1 MVWVVSLLT
10 VKLILDGLA
19 AAVHP
24 AGIRSLV
31 GFGNGGTAPSPF
43 SALPAAAHNN
53 AVPKGISRRTS
64 YLLVRLAFHL
74 YPQFIRSVCNLSR
87 FGPPRSFTSASSCP
101 WIGHQVSVLLPTTTT
116 PCGVAPSSD
125 SLSLPLPV

>member
-10 VKLILDGLA
+10 VKLSPHGLT
-19 AAVHP
+19 AAVQP
-24 AGIRSLV
+24 AAIRRLV

-53 AVPKGISRRTS
+53 AAPKGISSRPS

-74 YPQFIRSVCNLSR
+74 YPQFIRSVCNVR
-87 FGPPRSFTSASSCP
+87 RVVPPRSFTSASS
-101 WIGHQVSVLLPTTTT
+101 
-116 PCGVAPSSD
+116 
-125 SLSLPLPV
+125 

>member
-10 VKLILDGLA
+10 VKLSPHGLSSGVCPA
-19 AAVHP
+19 A
-24 AGIRSLV
+24 IRSLV

-53 AVPKGISRRTS
+53 AAPKGISRRTS

-74 YPQFIRSVCNLSR
+74 YPQFIPSVCLPMR
-87 FGPPRSFTSASSCP
+87 FRPPRSFSSPQSWP
-101 WIGHQVSVLLPTTTT
+101 WVGHQVSGLMPTTTA
-116 PCGVAPSSD
+116 PCGVAPYSD
-125 SLSLPLPV
+125 

>member
-10 VKLILDGLA
+10 VKLSPHGLSSGVCPA
-19 AAVHP
+19 A
-24 AGIRSLV
+24 IRSLV

-53 AVPKGISRRTS
+53 AAPKGISRRTS

-74 YPQFIRSVCNLSR
+74 YPQCCRAVCRASLCR
-87 FGPPRSFTSASSCP
+87 PARSFSSASSSP
-101 WIGHQVSVLLPTTTT
+101 WVGHQVSGLLPTTTA
-116 PCGVAPSSD
+116 PCGVAPYSD
-125 SLSLPLPV
+125 SL